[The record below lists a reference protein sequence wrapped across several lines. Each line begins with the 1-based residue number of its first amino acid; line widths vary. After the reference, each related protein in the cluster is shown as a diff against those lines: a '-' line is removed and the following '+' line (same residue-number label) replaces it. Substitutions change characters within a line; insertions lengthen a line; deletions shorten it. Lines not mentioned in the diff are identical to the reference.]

1 MARQKGSTKLGN
13 NIELNA
19 AAPLSANEHVKLK
32 ADLTAANTWDYPF
45 KGMKVVVEE
54 EAKMY
59 ILKDLPNTDPEN
71 WVQVGADI
79 DTSVLEAEID
89 KKAEGYIETTTVA
102 TGTDDSV
109 VLQEG
114 QIVKV
119 STIGAD
125 PQKTFQG
132 VVAVDSSGT
141 YSARDNLVAEID
153 CDGEGKVYIYTSDAE
168 GTLAMDSQYTGT
180 GNIDGGSIV
189 VITETIHKI
198 DSRLLPKGQA
208 VDTQDYMQAA
218 LTVKEAQGK
227 YKVGDVIPQD
237 TSLEDVIKNMLTKT
251 NYPTITEPKA
261 TISGTGNKLLETG
274 ATQNVTI
281 TITFDRGS
289 ISPAYGT
296 DGFRA
301 GEATA
306 YSLNGGSEQVENTFS
321 ETVSEANREFVGTV
335 KYGAGPQPKDDE
347 GANFDEAK
355 EAGSTNTSTLTYDFV
370 DPIYSNAANIN
381 TIAKETL
388 VRRSVGEKVFVFPP
402 CTVANPEVFDIPNSF
417 TVLSVEVLNDM
428 SGKYEPCDEFV
439 TSSVTHPNA
448 ASVETQY
455 TRYTDSR
462 GYAAGSRTIRVR
474 WS

>member
-79 DTSVLEAEID
+79 DTSVIEAEVA
-89 KKAEGYIETTTVA
+89 KKAEGYIETSTETVA
-102 TGTDDSV
+102 AGTDRPLV
-109 VLQEG
+109 EG
-114 QIVKV
+114 EIVKIK
-119 STIGAD
+119 SSDGT
-125 PQKTFQG
+125 KTYQG
-132 VVAVDSSGT
+132 AVDDTGVATIDVEGESVTVENDATNGLTITAGT
-141 YSARDNLVAEID
+141 ADVDTTEAEI
-153 CDGEGKVYIYTSDAE
+153 T
-168 GTLAMDSQYTGT
+168 
-180 GNIDGGSIV
+180 
-189 VITETIHKI
+189 TETVHKI

-448 ASVETQY
+448 ANVDVAY

-462 GYAAGSRTIRVR
+462 GYAAGSRTIKVR

>member
-32 ADLTAANTWDYPF
+32 SDLTAANTWDYPF

-59 ILKDLPNTDPEN
+59 ILKQLPNTEPEN
-71 WVQVGADI
+71 WVLVGADI
-79 DTSVLEAEID
+79 DTSVIEAEIE
-89 KKAEGYIETTTVA
+89 KKAEGYIETTTATVAAGTDRPLVEGEIVKIKSSDGTKTYQGAVDDTGVA
-102 TGTDDSV
+102 TIDVEGESVTVENDATNGLTITAGT
-109 VLQEG
+109 
-114 QIVKV
+114 
-119 STIGAD
+119 AD
-125 PQKTFQG
+125 
-132 VVAVDSSGT
+132 VDT
-141 YSARDNLVAEID
+141 TEVEI
-153 CDGEGKVYIYTSDAE
+153 T
-168 GTLAMDSQYTGT
+168 
-180 GNIDGGSIV
+180 
-189 VITETIHKI
+189 TETVHKI

-274 ATQNVTI
+274 ATQSVTI
-281 TITFDRGS
+281 TVTFDRGS

-296 DGFRA
+296 DGYRA

-306 YSLNGGSEQVENTFS
+306 YSLNGGGEQVENTFS
-321 ETVSEANREFVGTV
+321 ETVSESNASFTGTV
-335 KYGAGPQPKDDE
+335 KYAAGPQPKDDE
-347 GANFDEAK
+347 GENYGEAK
-355 EAGSTNTSTLTYDFV
+355 EAGSLTTSALVYEFV

-381 TIAKETL
+381 TIAKEPL
-388 VRRSVGEKVFVFPP
+388 VKRSVGEKTFVFPP
-402 CTVANPEVFDIPNSF
+402 CTVANPEIFEVPAAWS
-417 TVLSVEVLNDM
+417 VLAVEVLNDM
-428 SGKYEPCDEFV
+428 SGKFEPCDEFV
-439 TSSVTHPNA
+439 ASDVVHPNA
-448 ASVETQY
+448 ANVETQY
-455 TRYTDSR
+455 NRYTDSR
-462 GYAAGSRTIRVR
+462 GYAAGSRTIKVR